1 MRGWGIMCV
10 ILGIGSIL
18 LPRIGMQFM
27 LMELFD
33 DYQPFA
39 AIGISLLGVVLI
51 GASFFTGRR
60 TNV

>member
-1 MRGWGIMCV
+1 MRGWGILCV
-10 ILGIGSIL
+10 ILGIGSLL
-18 LPRIGMQFM
+18 LPRFGMQFM

-39 AIGISLLGVVLI
+39 AIGISLLGLVLI